1 METAASI
8 RKHPIHPILVGIP
21 IGLWVFSL
29 ICDLVFY
36 FGWGGAE
43 WESVALYTLGGGII
57 TALLA
62 AIPGMI
68 DLTSITDPKLKRI
81 GIFHMIINL
90 CVVILYVVNFA
101 LRRGHEVGTLLPL
114 ILSLVGVGLLGVS
127 GWLGGEL
134 VHVYGVSVAEERR
147 TGGGTRAM

>member
-1 METAASI
+1 METTASI

-29 ICDLVFY
+29 ICDLVYY
-36 FGWGGAE
+36 FGLGGTE
-43 WESVALYTLGGGII
+43 WESVALYTLGGGIV

-62 AIPGMI
+62 AIPGVI

-81 GIFHMIINL
+81 GIIHMIINL
-90 CVVILYVVNFA
+90 VVVLLYVINFA
-101 LRRGHEVGTLLPL
+101 LRQGATAPRLLPL

-134 VHVYGVSVAEERR
+134 VHVYGVSVAEDKRP
-147 TGGGTRAM
+147 GGTRPL